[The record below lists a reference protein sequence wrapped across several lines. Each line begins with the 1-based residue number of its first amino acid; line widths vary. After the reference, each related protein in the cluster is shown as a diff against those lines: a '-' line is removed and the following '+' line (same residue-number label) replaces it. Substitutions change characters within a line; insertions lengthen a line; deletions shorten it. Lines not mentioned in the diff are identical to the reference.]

1 MERTPVIAALE
12 GGVLTLML
20 NRPQRLNAMNNALI
34 EAMNHELARARDD
47 ADIRCVLLT
56 GLGRGF
62 CAGADLAGG
71 GTVDSTANVAPDL
84 GANMDRIFNPMIRA
98 MRELPKPIVG
108 AINGVAA
115 GGGANFALAC
125 DIVLAA
131 RSARFDQ
138 AFVRI
143 SLMPDLGGTWFLPR
157 TVGDARARGLA
168 MLGKSVPAEE
178 AERMGMIWQTVDDDA
193 LMAEAT
199 KLARQLAGGP
209 TLSYAAIKQAINA
222 AATNTL
228 DQQLD
233 LERDSQRALGRS
245 ADFKE
250 GVSAFLAKRPA
261 AVHGTLETMSYN
273 TITVAHDQ
281 GLATLTLNAPDKL
294 NAVSRKMIAELK
306 DCWET
311 LAADASVRAVLL
323 TGAGRGFCAG
333 ADLSDPDRDSGET
346 ADSGSA
352 LDKFFNPVIRL
363 MRSLPKPIVAA
374 VNGAA
379 AGVGMSFALAA
390 DIAIA
395 GKSASFLQA
404 FARIGLLPD
413 GGSTWFLP
421 RLVGEQRAR
430 ALAMLAPKISAE
442 QAKEWGL
449 IWDVV
454 EDGEL
459 MKTATEVARGLADG
473 PTLSLARIKEAMN
486 RASGNHAQPAARPR
500 ARLPARARPQRG
512 FQGRRSGLPRQAQAQ
527 LQGQVGGSMT
537 TPHKEITSG
546 LKFPEGP
553 DRHAR
558 RLGDPGRDRAPDA
571 DPRHARRQAARDRQA
586 RRRSQRRGHG
596 ARRARST

>member
-1 MERTPVIAALE
+1 
-12 GGVLTLML
+12 
-20 NRPQRLNAMNNALI
+20 
-34 EAMNHELARARDD
+34 
-47 ADIRCVLLT
+47 
-56 GLGRGF
+56 
-62 CAGADLAGG
+62 
-71 GTVDSTANVAPDL
+71 
-84 GANMDRIFNPMIRA
+84 MDRIFNPMIRA

-143 SLMPDLGGTWFLPR
+143 SLMPDLGGTWFLPH

-178 AERMGMIWQTVDDDA
+178 AERMGMIWQTVDDAA

-199 KLARQLAGGP
+199 RLARQLAGGP

-233 LERDSQRALGRS
+233 LERDSQRDARPQRRLQGRRVGLPRQAAGRS
-245 ADFKE
+245 SRDA
-250 GVSAFLAKRPA
+250 
-261 AVHGTLETMSYN
+261 ETMSYN
-273 TITVAHDQ
+273 TITVANDQ

-306 DCWET
+306 DCWEK

-333 ADLSDPDRDSGET
+333 ADLSDPDREQATT

-363 MRSLPKPIVAA
+363 MRSVPKPIVAA
-374 VNGAA
+374 VNGPA

-430 ALAMLAPKISAE
+430 ALAMLAPQISAE

-512 FQGRRSGLPRQAQAQ
+512 FQGRRLGLPRQAQAR

-553 DRHAR
+553 VAMPDGSVILVEIARQTLTRVMPDGKQHVVAKLGGGPNGAAMGPKGKIYVDQQRRLQLDRAAGRPRCSRAR
-558 RLGDPGRDRAPDA
+558 RPPTTR
-571 DPRHARRQAARDRQA
+571 AARSRWSIPRPA
-586 RRRSQRRGHG
+586 SSRRSTTP
-596 ARRARST
+596 ATAAS

>member
-71 GTVDSTANVAPDL
+71 GTVDNMAPDL

-143 SLMPDLGGTWFLPR
+143 SLMPDLGGTWFLP
-157 TVGDARARGLA
+157 GDARARGLA

-178 AERMGMIWQTVDDDA
+178 AERMGMIWQTVDDGA

-209 TLSYAAIKQAINA
+209 TLSYAAIKQAISA

-233 LERDSQRALGRS
+233 LERDSQRDLGRS
-245 ADFKE
+245 ADFRE

-261 AVHGTLETMSYN
+261 
-273 TITVAHDQ
+273 Q
-281 GLATLTLNAPDKL
+281 F
-294 NAVSRKMIAELK
+294 
-306 DCWET
+306 
-311 LAADASVRAVLL
+311 
-323 TGAGRGFCAG
+323 AGR
-333 ADLSDPDRDSGET
+333 
-346 ADSGSA
+346 
-352 LDKFFNPVIRL
+352 
-363 MRSLPKPIVAA
+363 
-374 VNGAA
+374 
-379 AGVGMSFALAA
+379 
-390 DIAIA
+390 
-395 GKSASFLQA
+395 
-404 FARIGLLPD
+404 
-413 GGSTWFLP
+413 
-421 RLVGEQRAR
+421 
-430 ALAMLAPKISAE
+430 
-442 QAKEWGL
+442 
-449 IWDVV
+449 
-454 EDGEL
+454 
-459 MKTATEVARGLADG
+459 
-473 PTLSLARIKEAMN
+473 
-486 RASGNHAQPAARPR
+486 
-500 ARLPARARPQRG
+500 
-512 FQGRRSGLPRQAQAQ
+512 
-527 LQGQVGGSMT
+527 
-537 TPHKEITSG
+537 
-546 LKFPEGP
+546 
-553 DRHAR
+553 
-558 RLGDPGRDRAPDA
+558 
-571 DPRHARRQAARDRQA
+571 
-586 RRRSQRRGHG
+586 
-596 ARRARST
+596 